1 MTMLLYKKNIPHPG
15 FIVFN
20 FEARFDKKS
29 DNSAVIFNFVQ
40 NIFQKAL
47 ENLILLVM
55 KWRFLKKTHDN

>member
-1 MTMLLYKKNIPHPG
+1 MTMSLYKKNISHPG

-40 NIFQKAL
+40 NILGKPNFVSNEVA
-47 ENLILLVM
+47 
-55 KWRFLKKTHDN
+55 FLKKDPRQLIN